1 MISALMQFDF
11 LKRLFVKAPAKKPVV
26 SRAPKSASAK
36 NQTPTPP
43 NSEKLLAEA
52 RALLIAQ
59 QADRLASA
67 LKLRWNPRMRS
78 TAGMAYWRQSLIT
91 LNPRLIEFGEDE
103 IQRTL
108 RHELAHLLAHDRA
121 KGRRIS
127 PHGAEWKRACRDL
140 GLADE
145 KRTHELP
152 LPRREIARKLFYRCP
167 SCAVEIARVKPLS
180 RGAAC
185 IRCCRRHNRG
195 RYDARYRF
203 EKVESRTG
211 KVTAKS

>member
-11 LKRLFVKAPAKKPVV
+11 LKRLFIKAPAKKTGV
-26 SRAPKSASAK
+26 SRIAK
-36 NQTPTPP
+36 KPILPST
-43 NSEKLLAEA
+43 EKLLAEA
-52 RALLIAQ
+52 KALVAAQ
-59 QADRLASA
+59 HADRLASV

-91 LNPRLIEFGEDE
+91 LNPRLVEFGDEE

-140 GLADE
+140 GLKDE
-145 KRTHELP
+145 KRTHDLP
-152 LPRREIARKLFYRCP
+152 FPRRDIARRLFYRCP

-185 IRCCRRHNRG
+185 IRCCKAHNRG
-195 RYDARYRF
+195 RYDARFRF
-203 EKVESRTG
+203 EKIENRTL
-211 KVTAKS
+211 KSDAKS